1 MRITNKEGQSYGG
14 LYEDFEVGQVKKH
27 WPGKT
32 ITESDNNL
40 FCLLTRND
48 NPLHSD
54 AHYMSEHQ
62 HGKILVNGA
71 LVFSL
76 VVGIS
81 VRDTSGQAIANLEY
95 EKIVHN
101 GPVFLG
107 DTIYAETEILGKRET
122 SKGDRGIIH
131 VESRAHNQHGEQV
144 LTSKRRRFLV
154 GKGSEA
160 ATVGDG
166 GVWLG
171 SLLKDCGL
179 RLGCEVVFVQ
189 LFDFVSALSDDA
201 DIVVYH

>member
-1 MRITNKEGQSYGG
+1 MRIANKEGQSYGG

-54 AHYMSEHQ
+54 AQYMSEHQ

-95 EKIVHN
+95 EKIVHD

-107 DTIYAETEILGKRET
+107 DTIYAETEILVKRET

-144 LTSKRRRFLV
+144 LTLRRRFLV
-154 GKGSEA
+154 GRGSDA
-160 ATVGDG
+160 AT
-166 GVWLG
+166 
-171 SLLKDCGL
+171 S
-179 RLGCEVVFVQ
+179 
-189 LFDFVSALSDDA
+189 
-201 DIVVYH
+201 